1 MVTKIQIF
9 FNSFHSKPEILS
21 GGISQDKNLSK
32 HPIIL
37 GTGLK
42 MTVISTDFPQNLSDH
57 MPEKS
62 DPIAHNGK
70 QNVLVYH
77 TQQNLLKFLQ
87 GVLSLIRT
95 GGNNFD
101 LLAKTLCKL
110 LKFLTVFCYIGHFT
124 PLPTT

>member
-42 MTVISTDFPQNLSDH
+42 MTVISTDFPQNYSDH

-77 TQQNLLKFLQ
+77 T
-87 GVLSLIRT
+87 
-95 GGNNFD
+95 
-101 LLAKTLCKL
+101 
-110 LKFLTVFCYIGHFT
+110 
-124 PLPTT
+124 